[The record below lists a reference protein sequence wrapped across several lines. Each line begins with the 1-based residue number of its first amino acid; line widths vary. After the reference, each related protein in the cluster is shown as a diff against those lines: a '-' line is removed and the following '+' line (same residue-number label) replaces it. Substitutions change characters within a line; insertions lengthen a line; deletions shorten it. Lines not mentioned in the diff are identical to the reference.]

1 MAKAEDHNH
10 HDPERHLPLEKD
22 DAQHGRQKPEGAGS
36 GQQAVEEPHE
46 ESPSETRKVPA
57 EESAVVHV
65 AASHDKHGTQAR
77 REKHE
82 ARKRVNKARHV
93 AEHAPGRRAHA
104 AHAEHR
110 REEPSAEA
118 DGVASRPA
126 RLRGHGLA
134 RHVADEKRDGRQVT
148 GAQERAHNAPG
159 EAPQHGQPELVLD
172 EVVDSDEQ
180 VFEHGYSA
188 SRPSRMRFISPSFR

>member
-1 MAKAEDHNH
+1 MTSMV
-10 HDPERHLPLEKD
+10 R
-22 DAQHGRQKPEGAGS
+22 R
-36 GQQAVEEPHE
+36 
-46 ESPSETRKVPA
+46 PA
-57 EESAVVHV
+57 
-65 AASHDKHGTQAR
+65 AR
-77 REKHE
+77 S
-82 ARKRVNKARHV
+82 KRPVNKARHV

-134 RHVADEKRDGRQVT
+134 RHVADEKRDGRQMT
-148 GAQERAHNAPG
+148 GAQERAHDAPG

-180 VFEHGYSA
+180 VFEHAIPPAGRPGCA
-188 SRPSRMRFISPSFR
+188 SSRLPSGSRYDGPVPFRRRHRKRAWGESSRRTFPFLRDAFPRRGK